1 MSVLEI
7 IIFALIKIVIIVSA
21 MLLSVAYLVYFE
33 RKVSAWAQNRIGPN
47 RVGWKGALQPFA
59 DLMKLALKE
68 DIVPQNADKRIHSL
82 APVIALLVALSTYA
96 VIPFGPDLQI
106 ANYNIPLIVADV
118 NIGVLFILALTSLG
132 VYAITLAGWSSG
144 SKYSLL
150 GGIRS
155 SAQMISYEV
164 SMGFSVAGV
173 LLLSESLR
181 PTAIVESQASWMWN
195 AIVQP
200 IGFITFLVSAFAETN
215 RLPFDLPEAE
225 PELVGGFHTEY
236 SSMKFAGFFLA
247 EYANMI
253 IASALIVTL
262 YLGGWQI
269 PYLEKLNLSPL
280 VYTLLSLGAFLLK
293 MAALL
298 FFFLWIRWTLP
309 RFRYDQ
315 LMNLGWKVLFP
326 LSLINIVWVAV
337 LIMSVLAFL
346 LAGDNI
352 DLGNYRY
359 LILLSAVL
367 LSVGLISVQIRP
379 LAYFFLGI
387 IARLPLVKRIHQPWV
402 DFYESSREILQ
413 LRHVIPTSTLGAL
426 AHMTDALGFCIIL
439 HGFGLEITWVLYLQA
454 VFITGLTAA
463 IGALSGAHG
472 IQYAAPGSTAFKA

>member
-7 IIFALIKIVIIVSA
+7 VIITLIKVVVIVGT
-21 MLLSVAYLVYFE
+21 MLVTVAYLVYFE

-47 RVGWKGALQPFA
+47 RVGWHGALQPFA
-59 DLMKLALKE
+59 DLFKLVLKE
-68 DIVPQNADKRIHSL
+68 DIVPDNADRKIHAL

-106 ANYNIPLIVADV
+106 GDYNIPLLVADV

-132 VYAITLAGWSSG
+132 VYALTLAGWSSG

-181 PTAIVESQASWMWN
+181 PVAIVESQSGWMWN

-236 SSMKFAGFFLA
+236 SSTKFAGFFLA

-253 IASALIVTL
+253 IASAFIVTL

-269 PYLEKLNLSPL
+269 PYIDKLGLSPIL
-280 VYTLLSLGAFLLK
+280 ETILCFGAFLFK
-293 MAALL
+293 MALLL
-298 FFFLWIRWTLP
+298 FFFLWVRWSLP

-315 LMNLGWKVLFP
+315 LMNLGWKVMFP
-326 LSLINIVWVAV
+326 LSLINIIWVAA
-337 LIMSVLAFL
+337 LIM
-346 LAGDNI
+346 I
-352 DLGNYRY
+352 
-359 LILLSAVL
+359 
-367 LSVGLISVQIRP
+367 
-379 LAYFFLGI
+379 
-387 IARLPLVKRIHQPWV
+387 
-402 DFYESSREILQ
+402 
-413 LRHVIPTSTLGAL
+413 
-426 AHMTDALGFCIIL
+426 
-439 HGFGLEITWVLYLQA
+439 FGM
-454 VFITGLTAA
+454 
-463 IGALSGAHG
+463 
-472 IQYAAPGSTAFKA
+472 

>member
-7 IIFALIKIVIIVSA
+7 IIVSLIKVVVVVGT
-21 MLLSVAYLVYFE
+21 MLVTVAYLTYFE
-33 RKVSAWAQNRIGPN
+33 RKISAWTQNRIGPN

-59 DLMKLALKE
+59 DLFKLVLKE
-68 DIVPQNADKRIHSL
+68 DIVPDNADKKIHAL

-96 VIPFGPDLQI
+96 VIPFGPDLEI
-106 ANYNIPLIVADV
+106 AGYTIPLLVADV
-118 NIGVLFILALTSLG
+118 DIGVLFILALTSLG

-181 PTAIVESQASWMWN
+181 PVAIVESQYGWMWN

-253 IASALIVTL
+253 IAAAFIVTL

-269 PYLEKLNLSPL
+269 PYIDKLNLSPVIETIL
-280 VYTLLSLGAFLLK
+280 CLGAFLIK
-293 MAALL
+293 MGAML
-298 FFFLWIRWTLP
+298 FFFLWVRWSLP

-315 LMNLGWKVLFP
+315 LMNLGWKVMFP
-326 LSLINIVWVAV
+326 LSLINILWVAL
-337 LIMSVLAFL
+337 LIM
-346 LAGDNI
+346 I
-352 DLGNYRY
+352 
-359 LILLSAVL
+359 
-367 LSVGLISVQIRP
+367 
-379 LAYFFLGI
+379 
-387 IARLPLVKRIHQPWV
+387 
-402 DFYESSREILQ
+402 
-413 LRHVIPTSTLGAL
+413 
-426 AHMTDALGFCIIL
+426 
-439 HGFGLEITWVLYLQA
+439 FGM
-454 VFITGLTAA
+454 
-463 IGALSGAHG
+463 
-472 IQYAAPGSTAFKA
+472 